1 MFIFENCLLKFPKNL
16 FPRNYLT
23 LIIIII
29 IIIIIIV
36 ILHLFN
42 VDKKDFTQFRKKDN

>member
-1 MFIFENCLLKFPKNL
+1 MFIFENCLLNFPKNL

-29 IIIIIIV
+29 IIVIV
-36 ILHLFN
+36 HLFN
-42 VDKKDFTQFRKKDN
+42 VHKKDFTQFRKKDN

>member
-29 IIIIIIV
+29 IIVIV
-36 ILHLFN
+36 HLFN

>member
-29 IIIIIIV
+29 IIIV

-42 VDKKDFTQFRKKDN
+42 VDKKDFKQFRKKDN

>member
-29 IIIIIIV
+29 IIIIV